1 MHFIFMCMYESIN
14 MDVCADECREP
25 CIING
30 QIIPTVRLWA
40 MDFETIGALIS

>member
-1 MHFIFMCMYESIN
+1 
-14 MDVCADECREP
+14 MDVCADECRER

-30 QIIPTVRLWA
+30 QIIPTVCLTEA